1 MKRGFMKYILAAMA
15 VVAAVSVAGC
25 GSDQTAAEPDQL
37 VKTMEVGKTND
48 STAGT
53 YSGTVKGRYE
63 SKLSFQAGGRITT
76 RNVQLGTRVKAS
88 TSLRLRSTQPRPS
101 SNWRRPI

>member
-37 VKTMEVGKTND
+37 VKTWKSEKRM
-48 STAGT
+48 
-53 YSGTVKGRYE
+53 TVRPVPIRGR
-63 SKLSFQAGGRITT
+63 
-76 RNVQLGTRVKAS
+76 
-88 TSLRLRSTQPRPS
+88 
-101 SNWRRPI
+101 